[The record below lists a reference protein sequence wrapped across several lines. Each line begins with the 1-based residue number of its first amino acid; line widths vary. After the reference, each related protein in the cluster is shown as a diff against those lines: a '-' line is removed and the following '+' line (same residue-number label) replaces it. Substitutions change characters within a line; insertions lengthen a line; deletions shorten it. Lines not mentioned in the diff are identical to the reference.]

1 MLAIMVFGPGHGYTL
16 EIREDVKELV
26 WLDPD
31 NCTIFEA
38 SKADTAAEAMRMLR
52 ESRIARHQYRF
63 SSSMSSAAG
72 EDCSIFVHSESC
84 CDAMMPMY
92 EGKPQPNREERYKE
106 YLRSKYAM
114 NRPIQPSD
122 LYADF
127 PFQQR
132 PHSDFYNNIMG
143 ADVDWT
149 PTAPEMTMGYSI
161 WQSDG

>member
-16 EIREDVKELV
+16 EVREDVKELV

-52 ESRIARHQYRF
+52 ESRIAKHQYRF

-72 EDCSIFVHSESC
+72 EDCNIFVHSENC

-92 EGKPQPNREERYKE
+92 EGKPQTSREERYKE

-114 NRPIQPSD
+114 DRPVQSSD
-122 LYADF
+122 LYGTVDF
-127 PFQQR
+127 DSTR
-132 PHSDFYNNIMG
+132 DEMHRNIYNNIMG
-143 ADVDWT
+143 DW
-149 PTAPEMTMGYSI
+149 PTAPEMTMGYSV